1 LICALSLTS
10 PSFDDFNSIERPK
23 LIQPLRSVEA
33 RQSRPFEDAEIYFS
47 AAQMR
52 LGALLGQPGVVETQC
67 FFFAGVFLM
76 TMQKPLAAWRL
87 FVQAVASCQCF
98 VFSNRMLKE
107 DLESIGA
114 KESLYWTSL
123 KSEL

>member
-1 LICALSLTS
+1 M
-10 PSFDDFNSIERPK
+10 
-23 LIQPLRSVEA
+23 
-33 RQSRPFEDAEIYFS
+33 YFS
-47 AAQMR
+47 AAQIR
-52 LGALLGQPGVVETQC
+52 LGALLDQPGVLETQC

-87 FVQAVASCQCF
+87 FVQAVAGCQCF
-98 VFSNRMLKE
+98 VFSNRVLNE
-107 DLESIGA
+107 DMDLLGA

>member
-1 LICALSLTS
+1 LICALGLTS
-10 PSFDDFNSIERPK
+10 PPFDDDLQSGSIR
-23 LIQPLRSVEA
+23 PLRSVEA
-33 RQSRPFEDAEIYFS
+33 RQSRAFEQAEGYFQ

-52 LGALLGQPGVVETQC
+52 LGALLGEPGVLETQC

-98 VFSNRMLKE
+98 VFSNRVLNK
-107 DLESIGA
+107 DLEPVGA